1 MVETRNMSEIS
12 KTHLITN
19 YSKRLKM
26 IIGEKVDRVNL
37 LNALEE
43 PGLCLRCNYCNFL
56 RKLKNK
62 LEENGF
68 FTSNSTFNEWKIEY
82 KKNSILTAE
91 PIHFQEIKKN
101 K

>member
-1 MVETRNMSEIS
+1 MSEIS
-12 KTHLITN
+12 KTHLLTN

-43 PGLCLRCNYCNFL
+43 PGLCLRCHYCNFL

-68 FTSNSTFNEWKIEY
+68 FTYNSSFNEWKIEY
-82 KKNSILTAE
+82 DKNNILTAE
-91 PIHFQEIKKN
+91 PIRFQETKKDN
-101 K
+101 GII